1 MGTELSRRNI
11 LALQNWGMSSRSRAE
26 RSQKRV
32 EGPVC
37 RCSGLGAGMGYAW
50 SGLGS
55 FDRLRLV
62 TLRQEVPK
70 PGRQKPVVALRICFN
85 ECYEPV
91 ARMVY
96 HSPNANFASVLTVVM
111 VMLQDIYGLCLTFT
125 TVLDIP
131 SMKVTVVTV
140 ISTNWA

>member
-1 MGTELSRRNI
+1 
-11 LALQNWGMSSRSRAE
+11 
-26 RSQKRV
+26 
-32 EGPVC
+32 
-37 RCSGLGAGMGYAW
+37 
-50 SGLGS
+50 
-55 FDRLRLV
+55 
-62 TLRQEVPK
+62 
-70 PGRQKPVVALRICFN
+70 
-85 ECYEPV
+85 
-91 ARMVY
+91 MVY